1 METITQAVFQ
11 DEDTELERLKANIY
25 ITRAFLPPFHE
36 YIKEIRE
43 LWDSHWITNIGR
55 KHAAFQRQLCS
66 FMGVDRI
73 ALLTN
78 GHMALELS
86 IEALGLT
93 GEVITT
99 PFTFAST
106 THAIVRK
113 GLTPVFCDIRPDD
126 YTIDA
131 DRIEELITE
140 RTSAI
145 LPVHVYGNLCQSEK
159 IKEIARK
166 HDLKVIYD
174 AAHAFGEE
182 WMGRSVGLMGDAS
195 CFSFHAT
202 KVFNSI
208 EGGAVVFADEYY
220 DRKLQQLLNFGIRD
234 AEHVDQAGSNA
245 KMNEFCAAMG
255 ICNLRYLESEIQK
268 RQNIDRMYRERLT
281 GVEGLQLNPV
291 QPLKKSNYAYFPVLI
306 DETLFGADRNSIAD
320 ILAANDI
327 YVRKYFY
334 PLTSAMECYGNRFDP
349 EQTPSALY
357 ASTHIL
363 TLPMYGD
370 LTEGEVDRICS
381 ILLQTRAGKRADA
394 PFFLSAH

>member
-25 ITRAFLPPFHE
+25 VTRAFLPPFHE

-182 WMGRSVGLMGDAS
+182 WMSRSAGLMGDA
-195 CFSFHAT
+195 
-202 KVFNSI
+202 
-208 EGGAVVFADEYY
+208 
-220 DRKLQQLLNFGIRD
+220 
-234 AEHVDQAGSNA
+234 
-245 KMNEFCAAMG
+245 
-255 ICNLRYLESEIQK
+255 
-268 RQNIDRMYRERLT
+268 
-281 GVEGLQLNPV
+281 
-291 QPLKKSNYAYFPVLI
+291 
-306 DETLFGADRNSIAD
+306 
-320 ILAANDI
+320 
-327 YVRKYFY
+327 
-334 PLTSAMECYGNRFDP
+334 
-349 EQTPSALY
+349 
-357 ASTHIL
+357 
-363 TLPMYGD
+363 
-370 LTEGEVDRICS
+370 
-381 ILLQTRAGKRADA
+381 
-394 PFFLSAH
+394 